1 MKLWFPQK
9 KQIQKN
15 RFFIK
20 SRVIVTVNMFFLS
33 ISNFIDVCLRFH
45 IVLEVGNNYISLYLH
60 VL

>member
-15 RFFIK
+15 HFFIK